1 MWLYLLVNVGEGGD
15 AVDNITILI
24 YMKRLLTVLAAG
36 MLTTSSLLAQEVKA
50 QVLDYTTGRA
60 IGQATVSVW
69 GPVRMRVQTDKAGLY
84 RLGDLPA
91 GEYTL
96 TITAPGYEAKQIKL
110 TKQEGKDLILPML
123 KLDALKEQG
132 PDIDAFALVEDLD
145 DGASSGIEQSAL
157 LTASRDPFVSAAS
170 YAFSAARFAR
180 RGYDSPYTQYLVNGV
195 PMNDLNNGYSP
206 WSLWGGLN
214 DFTRN
219 QTSSETGEPIA
230 TAFGSLGAS
239 TDLQLRPSQ
248 YRAQR
253 RLSYSNSNRTYSNR
267 LMATWQSGL
276 MPSGWA
282 WAVGVSRRSG
292 NGLYSYVRGMHYDA
306 WSYFLGIE
314 KKIDENNSLSLVGWA
329 APTRRGVASAS
340 TQEAYDLVGSNYYN
354 PNVGMQ
360 SGKWRNARERN
371 NHEPVIQL
379 SHYFD
384 NLARRLKITTSLS
397 YRFGWNSYSALNWYN
412 APDPRPDYYRY
423 LPSYFTTM
431 ASSAHQDP
439 ASAGMYEELWRS
451 DRNVRYIDWEAL
463 YAANRANTAPLY
475 NASGKLIG
483 NGARALYMI
492 EERHTDQREFGAST
506 HANWVANDRL
516 RIDGGLYYRHN
527 NTANYNRVG
536 DLLGANYLYDV
547 DKFAER
553 DFGGDPSK
561 SQIDLRNPDHIA
573 VRGDRFGYD
582 YQSVIQRY
590 SGWANMNYSFSWLD
604 VYLGASL
611 TQTNMYRIGNQQRGL
626 FPDNSLGESK
636 QLRFLDLGVKAG
648 ATYKISGQ
656 HFVLANF
663 AYIEQAPMFTSVF
676 VSPRTRNTTVAN
688 PESERLLSAELAYAV
703 RLPWL
708 RGRVTGFYTRMSD
721 KTKSMSFY
729 DDAQAAFSNFVLS
742 DIATRHLGV
751 ELGLEAKLTPTLSAN
766 GALAL
771 GHYSYDSNP
780 TYIQTIDNS
789 NRIVDSDVVY
799 WKGLMLNGTP
809 QTAATLGLTYRAPW
823 YATFG
828 VSANYFG
835 RNYISMNPAL
845 RTDKARA
852 AFDQSVTT
860 PRQLNDGMTVDIFAS
875 YSWRLKRDV
884 YLRFNLSINNLLNN
898 KTIHSS
904 GFEQLR
910 IRTQRDDNGI
920 AQLYRPFDPK
930 IAYIYG
936 TTFFFNTSLQF

>member
-1 MWLYLLVNVGEGGD
+1 
-15 AVDNITILI
+15 
-24 YMKRLLTVLAAG
+24 MKRLLTILAVG
-36 MLTTSSLLAQEVKA
+36 MLSTSSLVGQEVKA
-50 QVLDYTTGRA
+50 QVLDYSTGRA
-60 IGQATVSVW
+60 IGQATVAVW
-69 GPVRMRVQTDKAGLY
+69 GPVRMRVQTDHTGMY
-84 RLGDLPA
+84 QLGDLPA

-96 TITAPGYEAKQIKL
+96 TITAPGYEAKQIQVRKTDDKSL
-110 TKQEGKDLILPML
+110 SLPTL
-123 KLDALKEQG
+123 KLEALGEG
-132 PDIDAFALVEDLD
+132 ASDLDAFALVDDLSEDA
-145 DGASSGIEQSAL
+145 GSTTEQSSL

-170 YAFSAARFAR
+170 YAFSTARFAR
-180 RGYDSPYTQYLVNGV
+180 RGYDSPYSYYLVNGL
-195 PMNDLNNGYSP
+195 PMNDLNTGYSP
-206 WSLWGGLN
+206 WNLWGGLN

-219 QTSSETGEPIA
+219 QTTSETAEPIA
-230 TAFGSLGAS
+230 MAFGSIGAAM
-239 TDLQLRPSQ
+239 DLQLRPSQ

-267 LMATWQSGL
+267 MMATWQSGL
-276 MPSGWA
+276 TPSGWS
-282 WAVGVSRRSG
+282 WAAGVSRRSG

-314 KKIDENNSLSLVGWA
+314 KKIDAYNSLSLVGWA
-329 APTRRGVASAS
+329 APTRRGVASAT
-340 TQEAYDLVGSNYYN
+340 TQEVYDLAGSNYYN
-354 PNVGMQ
+354 PNMGMQ

-384 NLARRLKITTSLS
+384 DIARRLKITTTLS

-431 ASSAHQDP
+431 ASSSQQDP
-439 ASAGMYEELWRS
+439 LSAGMYEELWRS
-451 DRNVRYIDWEAL
+451 ERNIRYIDWETL
-463 YAANRANTAPLY
+463 YATNRANTAPLY
-475 NASGKLIG
+475 DASGKWIG
-483 NGARALYMI
+483 DGARALYMI
-492 EERHTDQREFGAST
+492 EQRHTDQREFGAASNASWIAT
-506 HANWVANDRL
+506 DRL
-516 RIDGGLYYRHN
+516 RVDGGLYYRYN
-527 NTANYNRVG
+527 NTSNYNKVG
-536 DLLGANYLYDV
+536 DLLGADYLYDV

-573 VRGDRFGYD
+573 VRGNRFGYD
-582 YQSVIQRY
+582 YQSVIERY
-590 SGWANMNYSFSWLD
+590 SGWANLNYSFSWLD
-604 VYLGASL
+604 AYLGVSL
-611 TQTNMYRIGNQQRGL
+611 TQTNMRRIGNQQRGL
-626 FPDNSLGESK
+626 FPDNSLGESAL
-636 QLRFLDLGVKAG
+636 LRFLDLGVKAG
-648 ATYKISGQ
+648 ATYKITGQ
-656 HFVLANF
+656 HFIVANL
-663 AYIEQAPMFTSVF
+663 AYIEQAPMFTNVF
-676 VSPRTRNTTVAN
+676 VSPRTRNTTVTN
-688 PESERLLSAELAYAV
+688 PQSERLLSAELAYAI

-708 RGRVTGFYTRMSD
+708 RGRVTGFYTRISD
-721 KTKSMSFY
+721 KTNSMSFY

-742 DIATRHLGV
+742 GIATRHLGM

-789 NRIVDSDVVY
+789 NRIVDNDVVY
-799 WKGLMLNGTP
+799 WKGLMLHGTP

-845 RTDKARA
+845 RTDRARA

-860 PRQLNDGMTVDIFAS
+860 PKALNDGMTVDLFAS
-875 YSWRLKRDV
+875 YSWRIKRDV
-884 YLRFNLSINNLLNN
+884 FLRFNLSVNNLLNN

-910 IRTQRDDNGI
+910 IRTQRDDNGV
-920 AQLYRPFDPK
+920 AQLFRPFDPK
-930 IAYIYG
+930 IAYVYG